1 MAQIEITAARLEG
14 GVLTLKTNSQ
24 PAKRF
29 IYEFKPGLY
38 EITKAKKK
46 RSLNANAYAWKLI
59 SEIGDVVRKSKEEVY
74 KDMLKHYGQSNV
86 VSVRSDIDVSRFFDY
101 YDVAGESVLNGKK
114 FTHYKV
120 YTGSSEY
127 DTREMSILIDGIVQE
142 AKNLDIE
149 TMTPLELA
157 RIKEDWGSA
166 KENESP
172 SNTDSR

>member
-59 SEIGDVVRKSKEEVY
+59 SKIGDVVRKSKEEVY
-74 KDMLKHYGQSNV
+74 KDMLKHYGQSNM
-86 VSVRSDIDVSRFFDY
+86 VSVRSDVDVSRFFDH
-101 YDVAGESVLNGKK
+101 YDVAGESVLNGKT

-149 TMTPLELA
+149 TLTPLELE
-157 RIKEDWGSA
+157 RMKEAWADA
-166 KENESP
+166 KENKSSANP
-172 SNTDSR
+172 D